1 MPFIARAQRTRS
13 TMLQVHLTRDSVAA
27 GDDFDPPHSRH
38 LRVPKRD
45 HALALVGEV
54 LKHSYLPCIVGGK
67 ATWVVTSHEP
77 FAVCAQE
84 WAEPKNLGL
93 PVPIEILAT
102 EGGEIRL
109 HFSYIGQVDPMVVL
123 NVLRVCAFDLDSVG

>member
-1 MPFIARAQRTRS
+1 MPFIARAQGAGSIMHR
-13 TMLQVHLTRDSVAA
+13 VHLTRDSVAA

-38 LRVPKRD
+38 MRVPKCD
-45 HALALVGEV
+45 DALALVGEV
-54 LKHSYLPCIVGGK
+54 LKHSYLPGIAGGK

-84 WAEPKNLGL
+84 WAEPKNLRL
-93 PVPIEILAT
+93 PAPIETLAT

-109 HFSYIGQVDPMVVL
+109 HFSYIGQVDPMVAL
-123 NVLRVCAFDLDSVG
+123 NVLRACAFDLDSVG